1 MVGTVLQMA
10 ILKLEKFVIDQ
21 SSLLV
26 SGRMGSEPSLT
37 ILLYCFVC
45 QNNLPSHL
53 GFWLLPGMVLAVSL
67 WPTLPAPLPPA

>member
-10 ILKLEKFVIDQ
+10 ILKLEKFVIAQ
-21 SSLLV
+21 SAPLV

-45 QNNLPSHL
+45 QQNLPSHF
-53 GFWLLPGMVLAVSL
+53 GFWLPPGTVLAVSL